1 MNAARALLD
10 EEHESLPPKPTD
22 DNSYLLGRKN
32 GHNVVIGYPG
42 SGLYGPHNASHVATN
57 MVRTFPISG
66 LGCWL
71 ESVVER
77 REPPML
83 RIRGMAFDWEMLL
96 LVIRR
101 GVMVRRGVLH
111 YDADK
116 FKDNGVFHIT
126 SHLNRPPSLLLTATQ
141 KLLSDHDSELGQMG
155 NYISQ
160 VCSRLARLPALRA
173 SRFPGW
179 DRDQLFISSYK
190 HTGEGDC
197 SKWDRA
203 YLVKRLDRESDIPV
217 VHYGLIA
224 SGSAVMRSAQRQDQ
238 LRDEW
243 DNKEWEPYAA
253 ITAAAY
259 AKDLLR
265 VIHPET
271 VEGTAN
277 VVGSLND
284 VSRALDKG
292 DLEVSQLTTSV
303 DKIHEEQKNTN
314 ILERL
319 HLHDFNAEQSEAS
332 SESREVTGEWL
343 LVLVGKRKCTG
354 FSP

>member
-1 MNAARALLD
+1 M
-10 EEHESLPPKPTD
+10 
-22 DNSYLLGRKN
+22 
-32 GHNVVIGYPG
+32 
-42 SGLYGPHNASHVATN
+42 ATN
-57 MVRTFPISG
+57 KPDYNAYTVGWICIVIAELNAVRGYG
-66 LGCWL
+66 LGYCDIRL
-71 ESVVER
+71 GDVVVSDP
-77 REPPML
+77 RE
-83 RIRGMAFDWEMLL
+83 GHGG
-96 LVIRR
+96 VI
-101 GVMVRRGVLH
+101 H
-111 YDADK
+111 YDAGK

-126 SHLNRPPSLLLTATQ
+126 SHLNRPPSLLLLATQ
-141 KLLSDHDSELGQMG
+141 RLQSDHAYKVGQMG
-155 NYISQ
+155 NYIRQ
-160 VCSRLARLPALRA
+160 ICSELARLPALMA
-173 SRFPGW
+173 HQFPGW
-179 DRDQLFISSYK
+179 ERDRLFISSYE
-190 HTGEGDC
+190 HAGEGDC
-197 SKWDRA
+197 SNCDRA
-203 YLVKRLDRESDIPV
+203 YLVKRLDRELDLPV
-217 VHYGLIA
+217 IHYSLIA
-224 SGSAVMRSAQRQDQ
+224 SGSAVICSAQRRDQ

-303 DKIHEEQKNTN
+303 DKIHEEQKNAN

>member
-1 MNAARALLD
+1 MATKTLTIMPLRPSQRLSCRN
-10 EEHESLPPKPTD
+10 EHGEDIP
-22 DNSYLLGRKN
+22 N
-32 GHNVVIGYPG
+32 
-42 SGLYGPHNASHVATN
+42 
-57 MVRTFPISG
+57 
-66 LGCWL
+66 
-71 ESVVER
+71 
-77 REPPML
+77 
-83 RIRGMAFDWEMLL
+83 IRFGL
-96 LVIRR
+96 LVGVGGGAPRTADAENTWNGIRL
-101 GVMVRRGVLH
+101 GDVVVSNPKGSHGGVLH

>member
-1 MNAARALLD
+1 
-10 EEHESLPPKPTD
+10 
-22 DNSYLLGRKN
+22 
-32 GHNVVIGYPG
+32 
-42 SGLYGPHNASHVATN
+42 
-57 MVRTFPISG
+57 
-66 LGCWL
+66 
-71 ESVVER
+71 
-77 REPPML
+77 
-83 RIRGMAFDWEMLL
+83 MA
-96 LVIRR
+96 
-101 GVMVRRGVLH
+101 H
-111 YDADK
+111 
-116 FKDNGVFHIT
+116 
-126 SHLNRPPSLLLTATQ
+126 Q
-141 KLLSDHDSELGQMG
+141 
-155 NYISQ
+155 
-160 VCSRLARLPALRA
+160 
-173 SRFPGW
+173 FPGW
-179 DRDQLFISSYK
+179 ERDRLFISSYE
-190 HTGEGDC
+190 HAGEGDC
-197 SKWDRA
+197 SNCDRA
-203 YLVKRLDRESDIPV
+203 YLVKRLDRELDLPV
-217 VHYGLIA
+217 IHYSLIA
-224 SGSAVMRSAQRQDQ
+224 SGSAVICSAQRRDQ

-243 DNKEWEPYAA
+243 DVCCFETEAAGLMNDFPCLVIRGICDYSDGHQNKEWEPYAA

-284 VSRALDKG
+284 GEPSDMFTRFSFCFKQPDNATVSRALDKG

-303 DKIHEEQKNTN
+303 DKIHEEQKNAN

>member
-66 LGCWL
+66 
-71 ESVVER
+71 
-77 REPPML
+77 
-83 RIRGMAFDWEMLL
+83 
-96 LVIRR
+96 
-101 GVMVRRGVLH
+101 GVLH